1 MSAPAVI
8 FGLTAILSGGSL
20 MLRRRTWAP
29 FALAA
34 LGSLIIGVF
43 ALTAPIESPGS
54 FFGMSFKFEAGWRIL
69 GRLIALSDR
78 NRAPVAFLYLT
89 GALFFGAG
97 MIARPGR
104 SFAPVG
110 LITLGLL
117 AGSLAIEPF
126 LYAAIFLE
134 LAAMAAILVLNPP
147 DLRADPGSLQLL
159 VLYSLAMIAILF
171 TGWLLDNV
179 GITSVTPELASKV
192 MTLLALGFSILM
204 FVPPFHFWLG
214 RAAET
219 ANPFSLGFIAVV
231 LQSAGLFFL
240 LRFLDSLEWL
250 RTEPEVF
257 TAALAV
263 GLLMVGLGSLAAAAQ
278 TSYSKMVAYAL
289 IADFGVT
296 LFAIGSNQP
305 GALHIVLFHVG
316 VRVVSL
322 AAWGLGAVV
331 MGRTASDG
339 HLIGAGLVNP
349 IAASA
354 SLIGAL
360 GLAGFPLTGGFVIR
374 WALLR
379 SLPETADAGVLVLLC
394 SMLLVTLA
402 VGRWAAQ
409 FFSSAG
415 EMETGLVSGT
425 DRWILLAG
433 ILLCLLLGGFPQ
445 LGMPWVAPALRGFAN
460 LQH

>member
-8 FGLTAILSGGSL
+8 FGLTAILSGASL
-20 MLRRRTWAP
+20 VLRRRAWAP

-34 LGSLIIGVF
+34 IGSFMIGVF
-43 ALTAPIESPGS
+43 ALTAPIESPGTLFGVS
-54 FFGMSFKFEAGWRIL
+54 FRFEGGWRIL

-97 MIARPGR
+97 IIARPGR

-117 AGSLAIEPF
+117 GGSLAIEPF

-179 GITSVTPELASKV
+179 GVTSVTPELASKV
-192 MTLLALGFSILM
+192 MALLALGFSILM

-219 ANPFSLGFIAVV
+219 ANPYSLAFIAVV

-250 RTEPEVF
+250 RTEPQVF
-257 TAALAV
+257 TAALTV
-263 GLLMVGLGSLAAAAQ
+263 GLLMVGLGSLAAVAQ
-278 TSYSKMVAYAL
+278 SSYSKMVAYAL

-305 GALHIVLFHVG
+305 GALYIVLFHVG
-316 VRVVSL
+316 VRVMSL
-322 AAWGLGAVV
+322 AAWGLGAAV
-331 MGRTASDG
+331 MGRTASER
-339 HLIGAGLVNP
+339 HLIGAGRVNP
-349 IAASA
+349 LAASA

-360 GLAGFPLTGGFVIR
+360 GLAGFPLTGGFAIR

-379 SLPETADAGVLVLLC
+379 SLPAAADGGLPILLV

-409 FFSSAG
+409 IFTSAEKSG
-415 EMETGLVSGT
+415 AGLVTRT
-425 DRWILLAG
+425 DRWFLLAG

>member
-1 MSAPAVI
+1 
-8 FGLTAILSGGSL
+8 
-20 MLRRRTWAP
+20 MLRRRRWAP
-29 FALAA
+29 LALATT
-34 LGSLIIGVF
+34 GSLLIGVF
-43 ALTAPIESPGS
+43 VLTAPIDTPRTLLGLS
-54 FFGMSFKFEAGWRIL
+54 FELEGGWRIL

-97 MIARPGR
+97 MFASPGR

-110 LITLGLL
+110 LLTLGLL
-117 AGSLAIEPF
+117 GGSLAIEPF

-147 DLRADPGSLQLL
+147 GLRPDPGSLQLL
-159 VLYSLAMIAILF
+159 VLYTLAMIAILF

-179 GITSVTPELASKV
+179 GVTSVTPELATKV
-192 MTLLALGFSILM
+192 ITLLGLGFSILM

-219 ANPFSLGFIAVV
+219 VNPFSLAFIAVI

-250 RTEPEVF
+250 RTEPQVT
-257 TAALAV
+257 TAALTM
-263 GLLMVGLGSLAAAAQ
+263 GLLMAGLGSLASAAQ
-278 TSYSKMVAYAL
+278 SDYSKMVAYAL

-305 GALHIVLFHVG
+305 GGLQIVLFQVG
-316 VRVVSL
+316 VRVVSV
-322 AAWGLGAVV
+322 AAWGLGAA
-331 MGRTASDG
+331 MMLQTAADRK
-339 HLIGAGLVNP
+339 LMGAGRVNP
-349 IAASA
+349 LAASL
-354 SLIGAL
+354 SLLGAL
-360 GLAGFPLTGGFVIR
+360 GLAGFPMTGGFPIR

-379 SLPETADAGVLVLLC
+379 NAPLASSAGVAIILG
-394 SMLLVTLA
+394 SMLLISLA
-402 VGRWAAQ
+402 VGRWAALL
-409 FFSSAG
+409 FSPDWDGAPHS
-415 EMETGLVSGT
+415 ENRTN
-425 DRWILLAG
+425 RWILIGG

-445 LGMPWVAPALRGFAN
+445 LGLPWVAPAVRAFAN
-460 LQH
+460 LHP

>member
-20 MLRRRTWAP
+20 MLRRRIWAP

-34 LGSLIIGVF
+34 LGSLMIGVF

-54 FFGMSFKFEAGWRIL
+54 LFGMSFKFEGGWRIL
-69 GRLIALSDR
+69 GRLVALSDR

-147 DLRADPGSLQLL
+147 DLKADPGSLQLL

-257 TAALAV
+257 TAALSV

-278 TSYSKMVAYAL
+278 ASYSKMVAYAL

-322 AAWGLGAVV
+322 AAWGLGAAV
-331 MGRTASDG
+331 MGRTTSDG
-339 HLIGAGLVNP
+339 HLIGAGRVNP

-379 SLPETADAGVLVLLC
+379 SLPASADAGVLILLC

-415 EMETGLVSGT
+415 ERETGLARGT
-425 DRWILLAG
+425 NRWILLAG